1 MDPELGI
8 SKSWCTL
15 LWAFDPKVSNSN
27 RLLGSGPKS
36 RHATKSHSSTGG
48 TQENKSLTFVDYR
61 FISTLLYENPVG
73 TQDATTLCYPLQIR
87 ASTQYDDG
95 RNI

>member
-15 LWAFDPKVSNSN
+15 LWAFDPKVPNSN
-27 RLLGSGPKS
+27 HLLGSGPKS
-36 RHATKSHSSTGG
+36 RHTTKSHSSTGG

-73 TQDATTLCYPLQIR
+73 TQDATTLCYPLRLR